1 MSKLFN
7 IPNLLTAGN
16 MLCGVLA
23 ILCALTSRPDL
34 AVYLIFL
41 GAIFD
46 FLDGFVARK
55 LKVDGEMGKQLDSLA
70 DMVTFGVAPGVIMFV
85 ILSNAPIFGTFF
97 HRGYTDFPFGF
108 NWKNLEV
115 GMEAAFS
122 GGKVFL
128 LSFLSLLIP
137 FFSLFRLAKFNLDT
151 RQSESFIGLPTPANT
166 LFFMSYPLVLSNKEV
181 FNQFDY
187 FMFNPIVISVLVVV
201 MSVLLV
207 SEIPLFSL
215 KFKHFKWKGNEV
227 RFLFLLISF
236 LFILVFR
243 FWSLALIVF
252 LYLILSLIQNKILKT
267 SKNEI

>member
-70 DMVTFGVAPGVIMFV
+70 DMVTFGVAPGVVM
-85 ILSNAPIFGTFF
+85 
-97 HRGYTDFPFGF
+97 FGF
-108 NWKNLEV
+108 ITFSIELTWGEV
-115 GMEAAFS
+115 LFRDWARELFR
-122 GGKVFL
+122 FE
-128 LSFLSLLIP
+128 SFLYWLPITSLFIP

-215 KFKHFKWKGNEV
+215 KFKHFKWKGNEI